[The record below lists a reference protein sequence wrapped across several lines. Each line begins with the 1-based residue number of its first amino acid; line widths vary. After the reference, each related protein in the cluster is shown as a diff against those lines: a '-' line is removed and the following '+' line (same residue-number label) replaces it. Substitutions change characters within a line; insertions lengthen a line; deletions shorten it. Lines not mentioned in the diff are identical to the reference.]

1 MKAKGQSKSVYTE
14 EKKSKKSPNKRF
26 TKEIKNPMGTSMGT
40 SFDFSSMMDEQPK
53 KAKKANASRAA
64 KTPSGKKTAKTMDK
78 KKKSAVKNLQEKTNG
93 KKKISALS

>member
-1 MKAKGQSKSVYTE
+1 MKEKAQGKSVYTE
-14 EKKSKKSPNKRF
+14 EKKSKKSQNKRF

-64 KTPSGKKTAKTMDK
+64 KTALANRRGVFFEAHVP
-78 KKKSAVKNLQEKTNG
+78 EKYG
-93 KKKISALS
+93 FFILL